1 MPTPPVNTPEE
12 RMHALALA
20 LEARQARAEIKAQV
34 ASGDRTVFDVLE
46 AGKYGSTDELGDHAR
61 VHGRIEI
68 ADLLLAVVGCGPI
81 TTAQILEE
89 ADVADP
95 TEHLDKL
102 NVAQRGA
109 IVQALADRYLQ

>member
-1 MPTPPVNTPEE
+1 MRSRSRSKLVRP
-12 RMHALALA
+12 
-20 LEARQARAEIKAQV
+20 ARRSRRRSRAVI
-34 ASGDRTVFDVLE
+34 RTVFDVLE